1 MPMLQSQMSD
11 QERTVGMIAKDR
23 QPIQSLEMTKLHRF
37 LVRLRE
43 FKDTC
48 QWNRLLAE
56 LGRYG
61 YRIFGLVQRK
71 ILVRLHAEPV
81 QAFLPELLLR
91 VSGNDEGD
99 AVAVKCYGND
109 IVGQQRIAE
118 PSEMRRQGSIYP
130 RRNHQRKHKPC
141 R

>member
-23 QPIQSLEMTKLHRF
+23 QPLQSLEMTKLHRF
-37 LVRLRE
+37 LVRLHE
-43 FKDTC
+43 FKDPANGTGSL
-48 QWNRLLAE
+48 QNLDAT
-56 LGRYG
+56 GIAY
-61 YRIFGLVQRK
+61 LVSYSRQDT
-71 ILVRLHAEPV
+71 VGLHAEPV

-99 AVAVKCYGND
+99 AVAVKRYGND

-118 PSEMRRQGSIYP
+118 P
-130 RRNHQRKHKPC
+130 
-141 R
+141 